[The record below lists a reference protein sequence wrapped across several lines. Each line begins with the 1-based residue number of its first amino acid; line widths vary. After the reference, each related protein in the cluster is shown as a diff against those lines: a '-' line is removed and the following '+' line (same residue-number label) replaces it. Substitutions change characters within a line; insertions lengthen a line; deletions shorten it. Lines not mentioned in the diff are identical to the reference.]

1 MKLPWKK
8 SSNTVGTGVGIDG
21 AVDNTDMPLKSSHS
35 IEAAV
40 AEESAVDDETEFEKS
55 FEEAMK
61 ESFDIGRRSRSL
73 SYDPDDPEKEY
84 VPPRKMSWWMLTFLM
99 CGYMVGIGV
108 LSIPSA
114 FQTLG
119 WVGGVVILTGVYFI
133 TTATGYFLYY
143 MGLRYPTVRSYA
155 RMSRRLWGKPGMY
168 FTAFI
173 AYSYFFALLTSD
185 LLTSSLTWKNML
197 SGRGIC
203 TVVFA
208 VIAYAM
214 MLAAGQARSL
224 FEITY
229 IILVAITFI
238 VIPIIFVCAKVPSI
252 GGGLA
257 KTYAS
262 SSASFYGGLTA
273 AMDIIFA
280 FTGHLIYFEFMAE
293 LKRVEDFPLALWLSQ
308 SFSYACYLILSA
320 VAYYYLGNTGKME
333 SPVTLVIKNGP
344 LHYANDVF
352 MVIHVTIAGTIGG
365 NVLSRAVQW
374 AFQPLIAG
382 GLRKFRDS
390 SIRNRLWWLFW
401 TGVTYGGAFLVAELI
416 PFFSSFIGIMTSLFS
431 SFLTFMIPSAFYFW
445 EFWHETRWY
454 QKLLP
459 FFCFFIGFL
468 MLTLGS
474 YGTFKSLVVAI
485 ENTGKPFSC
494 DRKF

>member
-8 SSNTVGTGVGIDG
+8 VSTEKTAELHVEDANMKPIQP
-21 AVDNTDMPLKSSHS
+21 M
-35 IEAAV
+35 EV
-40 AEESAVDDETEFEKS
+40 ATEEPVEEGETEFEKS

-61 ESFDIGRRSRSL
+61 ESFDLSRRSRS
-73 SYDPDDPEKEY
+73 SSFDPNDPDKEY
-84 VPPRKMSWWMLTFLM
+84 VPPRKMSWWMLTLLM

-119 WVGGVVILTGVYFI
+119 WIGGVFVLTGAYFI

-155 RMSRRLWGKPGMY
+155 SMSRRLWGKPGMY
-168 FTAFI
+168 FTATI

-197 SGRGIC
+197 QKEHIC

-214 MLAAGQARSL
+214 MLLAGQARSL

-229 IILVAITFI
+229 IILIAITFI
-238 VIPIIFVCAKVPSI
+238 VIPIIIVCVKVPSI
-252 GGGLA
+252 GAGLG
-257 KTYAS
+257 KTYAGS
-262 SSASFYGGLTA
+262 STSFYEGLTA

-293 LKRVEDFPLALWLSQ
+293 LKRVEDFPTALWLSQ
-308 SFSYACYLILSA
+308 TFSYACYLTLAA
-320 VAYYYLGNTGKME
+320 VAYYYIGNTGHME
-333 SPVTLVIKNGP
+333 SPVTLVIK
-344 LHYANDVF
+344 H
-352 MVIHVTIAGTIGG
+352 GTIGG

-374 AFQPLIAG
+374 GFQPLIAG
-382 GLRKFRDS
+382 GLRKFRDGS
-390 SIRNRLWWLFW
+390 LRNRLWWLLW
-401 TGVTYGGAFLVAELI
+401 TGITYGAAFIVAELV

-431 SFLTFMIPSAFYFW
+431 SFLTFMVPSAFYFW
-445 EFWHETRWY
+445 EFWHDTRWY

-459 FFCFFIGFL
+459 FFCFLVGFL

-485 ENTGKPFSC
+485 ESTGKPFSC
-494 DRKF
+494 NRKF

>member
-1 MKLPWKK
+1 MRLPWKK
-8 SSNTVGTGVGIDG
+8 ASVDKG
-21 AVDNTDMPLKSSHS
+21 ADVQAEDYSMKLKPHNS

-40 AEESAVDDETEFEKS
+40 EDPVDEDETPFEQS
-55 FEEAMK
+55 FEDAMK
-61 ESFDIGRRSRSL
+61 ESFDISGRSRSS
-73 SYDPDDPEKEY
+73 SYDPNDPDKDY
-84 VPPRKMSWWMLTFLM
+84 VPPRKMSWWMLTMLM

-119 WVGGVVILTGVYFI
+119 WVGGVFVLTGVYFI

-155 RMSRRLWGKPGMY
+155 SMSRRLWGKPGMY

-197 SGRGIC
+197 QKEHIC
-203 TVVFA
+203 TVAFA
-208 VIAYAM
+208 AIAYAM
-214 MLAAGQARSL
+214 MLLAGQARSL

-238 VIPIIFVCAKVPSI
+238 VIPIILVCVRSPAI
-252 GGGLA
+252 GAGLA

-262 SSASFYGGLTA
+262 SSASFYEGLTA
-273 AMDIIFA
+273 SMDIIFA

-308 SFSYACYLILSA
+308 TFSYACYLTLSA

-333 SPVTLVIKNGP
+333 SPVTLVIKHGA
-344 LHYANDVF
+344 LHYVNDVF

-382 GLRKFRDS
+382 GLRKFRDG
-390 SIRNRLWWLFW
+390 SIRNRLWWLLW
-401 TGVTYGGAFLVAELI
+401 TGLTYGGAFLVAELI

-431 SFLTFMIPSAFYFW
+431 SFLTFIVPSAFYFW
-445 EFWHETRWY
+445 EFWHEIRWY

-459 FFCFFIGFL
+459 FFCFLVGFL

-474 YGTFKSLVVAI
+474 YGTFKSLIVAI
-485 ENTGKPFSC
+485 EHTGKPFSC